1 LVRVLVNF
9 FEIKLFLGISKWPHI
24 SGFYTLGAKTLIQC
38 GKEPDAVEFCR
49 LLLEYAMNQDPFE
62 EIEEECD
69 GMSIYT
75 SITALTQVF
84 LSFLICGLYNF

>member
-1 LVRVLVNF
+1 M
-9 FEIKLFLGISKWPHI
+9 
-24 SGFYTLGAKTLIQC
+24 GFYTLGAKTLIQY
-38 GKEPDAVEFCR
+38 GKEAEAVEFCR

-75 SITALTQVF
+75 SLTGLTQVLF
-84 LSFLICGLYNF
+84 YYNFAIRLLTFKY

>member
-1 LVRVLVNF
+1 M
-9 FEIKLFLGISKWPHI
+9 
-24 SGFYTLGAKTLIQC
+24 GFYTLGAKTLIQYC
-38 GKEPDAVEFCR
+38 KEAEAVEFCR

-75 SITALTQVF
+75 SLTGLTQVLSHYNIAIRF
-84 LSFLICGLYNF
+84 LT